1 MVVRSEQNNAIADIS
16 NIKRGE
22 VMDIIVE
29 NEGLQGVANY
39 EPLKAWALETAEKYK
54 SVVVTDESIR
64 SAKQDIADLR
74 SLAKKISDYR
84 IALKKEH
91 EKKIEKT
98 ISQCIE
104 LTQILTDAASSMDV
118 QVKELEDGVKQAKKR
133 EIEDYFNEVAGN
145 TAIILPFEKVF
156 DQKWLNKGSK
166 IEDIKSSI
174 ETTIA
179 TVKKNLDILHGMQTP
194 YETEMIE
201 SYLESLDMGTA
212 LETKSRLEEKAEKLA
227 KLKAEQE
234 QKRQEAFTPVANPTP
249 VTVAEPAKEYE
260 PVKVFDVRL
269 YMTETQ
275 KNLFKNFV
283 VANGIRYTRVPKE

>member
-1 MVVRSEQNNAIADIS
+1 
-16 NIKRGE
+16 
-22 VMDIIVE
+22 MDIIVE

-98 ISQCIE
+98 ITQCIE

-118 QVKELEDGVKQAKKR
+118 QVKELEDGVKRQKKQ
-133 EIEDYFNEVAGN
+133 EIEDYFNETAGH
-145 TAIILPFEKVF
+145 TAIILPFERVF
-156 DQKWLNKGSK
+156 DQKWLNKTAK
-166 IEDIKSSI
+166 MDDIKSAI
-174 ETTIA
+174 DNAIA
-179 TVKKNLDILHGMQTP
+179 TVQKNLDILHGMQTE

-201 SYLESLDMGTA
+201 AYLDSLDMGVA
-212 LETKSRLEEKAEKLA
+212 LETKNRLEEKAA
-227 KLKAEQE
+227 QIARLKAEQE
-234 QKRQEAFTPVANPTP
+234 RKKQEAVVAPTVAPIAPTVTPTPTPQPKPAPVAQ
-249 VTVAEPAKEYE
+249 
-260 PVKVFDVRL
+260 PVKEEVKFYDVRL

-275 KNLFKNFV
+275 KNMFKNFV
-283 VANGIRYTRVPKE
+283 VSNGIRYTRVPKEA

>member
-1 MVVRSEQNNAIADIS
+1 
-16 NIKRGE
+16 
-22 VMDIIVE
+22 MDIIVE
-29 NEGLQGVANY
+29 NEGLNGVANY

-98 ISQCIE
+98 INQCIE

-118 QVKELEDGVKQAKKR
+118 QVKELEDGVKRQKKQ
-133 EIEDYFNEVAGN
+133 EIEDYFNSVAGD
-145 TAIILPFEKVF
+145 TAIVLSFDKVF
-156 DQKWLNKGSK
+156 DQKWLNKTAK
-166 IEDIKSSI
+166 MDDIKSSI
-174 ETTIA
+174 DMTLNA
-179 TVKKNLDILHGMQTP
+179 VMKNLDILHGMQSQ

-201 SYLESLDMGTA
+201 AYLDSLDMGVA
-212 LETKSRLEEKAEKLA
+212 LETKNRLEEKAA
-227 KLKAEQE
+227 QIARMKAEQE
-234 QKRQEAFTPVANPTP
+234 QKKQEVQQAVVQPKPVP
-249 VTVAEPAKEYE
+249 VQQPIPAPKQE
-260 PVKVFDVRL
+260 PVKFYDVRL
-269 YMTETQ
+269 FMTETQ

-283 VANGIRYTRVPKE
+283 VSNGIKYTRVPKQ

>member
-1 MVVRSEQNNAIADIS
+1 
-16 NIKRGE
+16 
-22 VMDIIVE
+22 MDIIVE
-29 NEGLQGVANY
+29 NEGLNGVANY

-98 ISQCIE
+98 INQCIE

-118 QVKELEDGVKQAKKR
+118 QVKELEDGVKRQKKQ
-133 EIEDYFNEVAGN
+133 EIEDYFNSVAGDI
-145 TAIILPFEKVF
+145 AIVLPFDKVF
-156 DQKWLNKGSK
+156 DQKWLNKTAK
-166 IEDIKSSI
+166 MDDIKSSI
-174 ETTIA
+174 DMTLNA
-179 TVKKNLDILHGMQTP
+179 VKKNLDILHGMQSQ

-201 SYLESLDMGTA
+201 AYLDSLDMGVA
-212 LETKSRLEEKAEKLA
+212 LETKNRLEEKFAQLA
-227 KLKAEQE
+227 KLKAEKEQQKQE
-234 QKRQEAFTPVANPTP
+234 VVTTTVVTPTVYEPTP
-249 VTVAEPAKEYE
+249 PQELKQAMENEA
-260 PVKVFDVRL
+260 VKAYDVRL
-269 YMTETQ
+269 FMTETQ

-283 VANGIRYTRVPKE
+283 VSKGIKYTRVPKQ

>member
-1 MVVRSEQNNAIADIS
+1 
-16 NIKRGE
+16 
-22 VMDIIVE
+22 MDIIVE
-29 NEGLQGVANY
+29 NEGLNGVANY

-98 ISQCIE
+98 INQCIE

-118 QVKELEDGVKQAKKR
+118 QVKELEDGVKRQKKQ
-133 EIEDYFNEVAGN
+133 EIEDYFNSVAGD
-145 TAIILPFEKVF
+145 TAIVLPFDNVF
-156 DQKWLNKGSK
+156 DQKWLNKTAK
-166 IEDIKSSI
+166 MDDIKSSI
-174 ETTIA
+174 DMTLNA
-179 TVKKNLDILHGMQTP
+179 VKKNLDILHGMQSQ

-201 SYLESLDMGTA
+201 AYLDSLDMGVA
-212 LETKSRLEEKAEKLA
+212 LETKNRLEEKSAQIA
-227 KLKAEQE
+227 RMKAEQE
-234 QKRQEAFTPVANPTP
+234 QKRQEEQQAVVQPKPIPAQPVQQPI
-249 VTVAEPAKEYE
+249 PAPKQE
-260 PVKVFDVRL
+260 PVKFYDVRL
-269 YMTETQ
+269 FMTETQ

-283 VANGIRYTRVPKE
+283 VSNGIKYTKVPKQ

>member
-1 MVVRSEQNNAIADIS
+1 
-16 NIKRGE
+16 
-22 VMDIIVE
+22 MDIIVE
-29 NEGLQGVANY
+29 NEGLNGVANY

-98 ISQCIE
+98 INQCIE

-118 QVKELEDGVKQAKKR
+118 QVKELEDGVKRQKKQ
-133 EIEDYFNEVAGN
+133 EIEDYFNSVAGD
-145 TAIILPFEKVF
+145 TAIVLSFDKVF
-156 DQKWLNKGSK
+156 DQKWMNKTAK
-166 IEDIKSSI
+166 MDDIKSSI
-174 ETTIA
+174 DMTLNA
-179 TVKKNLDILHGMQTP
+179 VKKNLDILHGMQSQ

-201 SYLESLDMGTA
+201 AYLDSLDMGVA
-212 LETKSRLEEKAEKLA
+212 LETKNRLEEKAA
-227 KLKAEQE
+227 QIARMKAEQE
-234 QKRQEAFTPVANPTP
+234 QKKQEVQQAVVQPKPVP
-249 VTVAEPAKEYE
+249 VQQPIPAPKQE
-260 PVKVFDVRL
+260 PVKFYDVRL
-269 YMTETQ
+269 FMTETQ

-283 VANGIRYTRVPKE
+283 VSNGIKYTRVPKQ